1 MDLSKFIQMFRMR
14 QEFFKVRGTN
24 EALEERVEALESEVN
39 SLLTILS
46 KLCKEIETQTKEH
59 YQD

>member
-1 MDLSKFIQMFRMR
+1 MDLSKFVQMFRM
-14 QEFFKVRGTN
+14 QQDFFRVRGTN
-24 EALEERVEALESEVN
+24 ETLQERVEALESEVN

-46 KLCKEIETQTKEH
+46 KLCKEIETQTKEN